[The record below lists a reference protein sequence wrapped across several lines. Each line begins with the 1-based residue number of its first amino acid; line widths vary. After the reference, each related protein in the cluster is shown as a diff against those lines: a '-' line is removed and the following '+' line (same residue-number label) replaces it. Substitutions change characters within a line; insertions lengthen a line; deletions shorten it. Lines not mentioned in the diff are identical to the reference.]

1 MNEELIISNYLQS
14 ILQVCPKMTE
24 EAQAYFSQQ
33 LTVSKWPA
41 KHPVIAEGKHQNQI
55 EYIVE
60 GLIRAYYINDKG
72 DEINVSFIQEGE
84 FAIHYEAF
92 IKRQT
97 SKYHFQCIEPSIVI
111 HIPYE
116 HIWDCCEKFPVM
128 ERYLRLILE
137 RELIFKQQRIDSF
150 IFENAETRY
159 STFIQE
165 HPDLFKRLTV
175 SQLSSY
181 LGIERQSLT
190 RIRKKLAAENRE

>member
-1 MNEELIISNYLQS
+1 
-14 ILQVCPKMTE
+14 
-24 EAQAYFSQQ
+24 
-33 LTVSKWPA
+33 
-41 KHPVIAEGKHQNQI
+41 
-55 EYIVE
+55 
-60 GLIRAYYINDKG
+60 
-72 DEINVSFIQEGE
+72 
-84 FAIHYEAF
+84 
-92 IKRQT
+92 
-97 SKYHFQCIEPSIVI
+97 
-111 HIPYE
+111 
-116 HIWDCCEKFPVM
+116 M